1 MFKQIV
7 WATDG
12 SEHADRALE
21 YAKHLAQLDGASL
34 QVVHVVEKIVGGRI
48 AGQDVRS
55 DEDQIQ
61 AKVKG
66 QADALLEQGFT
77 SALSIASEPGAQ
89 PAHRVADLAQELG
102 ADLIVVGTRG
112 RSAIGGLL
120 LGSVTQRLLH
130 VASCPVL
137 AVPPPQPS

>member
-21 YAKHLAQLDGASL
+21 YAKHLAQLDGAEL
-34 QVVHVVEKIVGGRI
+34 QVVHVVEKIVGGRT
-48 AGQDVRS
+48 AGQDLRA
-55 DEDQIQ
+55 DEDRIA
-61 AKVKG
+61 AKVKA
-66 QADALLEQGFT
+66 QADALVEQGFT
-77 SALSIASEPGAQ
+77 SALSIAAELGAQ
-89 PAHRVADLAQELG
+89 PAHKVADLARELG

-112 RSAIGGLL
+112 RSAIEGLL